1 MMRALPPR
9 DQKLAAAER
18 QTATR
23 SNKAH
28 GRVEKRTL
36 ISSTGLNDYLGWP
49 GVQQCF
55 KLTRSRTIHGKS
67 STETVFG
74 ITSLPRAKAPAR
86 TLLKLTRDHWS
97 IENGVFHVRDM
108 TLGEDACRV
117 RTGNAPL
124 ILSTLRNAIINLLN
138 KAGANNKAA
147 TLRRHAA
154 LPAEALALLMT
165 PG

>member
-1 MMRALPPR
+1 MMRVLPPR
-9 DQKLAAAER
+9 DKKLAAAER

-28 GRVEKRTL
+28 GRIEKRTL

-55 KLTRSRTIHGKS
+55 KLTRSRTIQGKTS
-67 STETVFG
+67 KETVLG
-74 ITSLPRAKAPAR
+74 ITSLSREKADAKF
-86 TLLKLTRDHWS
+86 LLKLTRDHWG

-117 RTGNAPL
+117 RTGPAPL

-138 KAGANNKAA
+138 KAGVNNKAA

-154 LPAEALALLMT
+154 VPAEALALLMA